1 MKGGFWRRI
10 VELWTPPKVTTKK
23 IAVAGTFNRKLT
35 SCAAPLTAFKI
46 EIAIHSILTPDRTD
60 ESCSIANF
68 SHHPLFVSPV
78 ISPFLTRKSYD
89 VSRDLSVCGKQESEL
104 DIPSGMVSG
113 ERRGH
118 HTNEIYNYSR
128 VSQKTCKNN
137 NSRSK
142 ILKMMHFLLHHPTNP
157 PDVTAFLNPRI
168 LL

>member
-10 VELWTPPKVTTKK
+10 DTTRGHHVENCCRWNFYL
-23 IAVAGTFNRKLT
+23 KLT

-46 EIAIHSILTPDRTD
+46 EIAIHSNLTPDRTD
-60 ESCSIANF
+60 ETCSIANF

-104 DIPSGMVSG
+104 DILSGMVSG

-118 HTNEIYNYSR
+118 HTNERYNYSR

-137 NSRSK
+137 SRSK
-142 ILKMMHFLLHHPTNP
+142 ILKMINFCHHHHPTNP